1 MKDLAWKAGV
11 AKRRKTDTNT
21 ISSITTTTP
30 VATTIPLSAL
40 KLVED
45 NNIYIIDDTQANVE
59 KVPPNASGTS
69 FEQANDLVN
78 EYASQFL
85 ESFIMF
91 GDHFLTPISIDV
103 YWHNNSDLDDCA
115 DAAPTKY
122 ETSAKALI
130 KEQKATTGSYYY
142 EASVKIGYMELV
154 VTGGFVGNS
163 TYDKTTPFLG
173 SSISCLPSSL
183 KAGNNVAD
191 VIKRRTIPAKYVS
204 SNRHLRQY
212 SKVGSSYKWSFQSN

>member
-1 MKDLAWKAGV
+1 MNHEYGHLDDVETPYNIKKNYYEMKDLAWKAGV

-91 GDHFLTPISIDV
+91 GDHFLTPNQHRCI
-103 YWHNNSDLDDCA
+103 LA
-115 DAAPTKY
+115 
-122 ETSAKALI
+122 
-130 KEQKATTGSYYY
+130 QQ
-142 EASVKIGYMELV
+142 
-154 VTGGFVGNS
+154 
-163 TYDKTTPFLG
+163 LG
-173 SSISCLPSSL
+173 
-183 KAGNNVAD
+183 V
-191 VIKRRTIPAKYVS
+191 
-204 SNRHLRQY
+204 
-212 SKVGSSYKWSFQSN
+212 